1 MFSEYGPRV
10 VGQED
15 LDRLSMCFDDLHR
28 ARVRFALSYCYSRE
42 RRAMFARWRIREI
55 RIRRN
60 IAGFASAIR
69 GAYELIACTFL
80 ENGELIP

>member
-1 MFSEYGPRV
+1 
-10 VGQED
+10 
-15 LDRLSMCFDDLHR
+15 LDKRIWIVCPCVSMIFTGR
-28 ARVRFALSYCYSRE
+28 GFVFALSYCYSRE

-69 GAYELIACTFL
+69 GAYELTACKFL